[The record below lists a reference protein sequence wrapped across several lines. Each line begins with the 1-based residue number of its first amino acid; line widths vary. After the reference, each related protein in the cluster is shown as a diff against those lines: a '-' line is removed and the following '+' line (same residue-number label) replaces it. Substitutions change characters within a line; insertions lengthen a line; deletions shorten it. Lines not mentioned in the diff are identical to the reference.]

1 MAGAKRLNPGGKDI
15 FTILKIFA
23 ENKMHKTNS
32 NNEAEILCG
41 IRPLLEAIEAGKEI
55 DKIYI
60 QKDLQGQLFKELWET
75 LKTKKLPFAVVPKSR
90 LDKFTRNNHQG
101 VIAHLSAVTS
111 VDLQEVVQATF
122 EKGEDPL
129 IVILD
134 RVSDVRNFG
143 AIARS
148 AEAAGAHAIVAT
160 TKNSAS
166 VNLDAMKASAG
177 ALNHLP
183 LCKES
188 NLNETITWLQM
199 SGIRV
204 IACSEKTTRLSFES
218 DLSGPLAIIMGS
230 EDKGIAPERI
240 KASDLVV
247 KLPMLGKVGSLN
259 VSVAAGAVLYEVVRQ
274 RSLKTI

>member
-1 MAGAKRLNPGGKDI
+1 
-15 FTILKIFA
+15 
-23 ENKMHKTNS
+23 MHKTNS

-75 LKTKKLPFAVVPKSR
+75 LKTKKLAFAVVPKSR
-90 LDKFTRNNHQG
+90 LDKFTRKNHQG
-101 VIAHLSAVTS
+101 VIAHVSAVTS

-177 ALNHLP
+177 ALHHLP

-188 NLNETITWLQM
+188 NLN
-199 SGIRV
+199 
-204 IACSEKTTRLSFES
+204 
-218 DLSGPLAIIMGS
+218 
-230 EDKGIAPERI
+230 
-240 KASDLVV
+240 
-247 KLPMLGKVGSLN
+247 
-259 VSVAAGAVLYEVVRQ
+259 
-274 RSLKTI
+274 

>member
-1 MAGAKRLNPGGKDI
+1 
-15 FTILKIFA
+15 
-23 ENKMHKTNS
+23 MHKTNS

-75 LKTKKLPFAVVPKSR
+75 LKTKKLAFAVVPKSR
-90 LDKFTRNNHQG
+90 LDKFTRKNHQG
-101 VIAHLSAVTS
+101 VIAHVSAVTS

-177 ALNHLP
+177 ALHHLP

-188 NLNETITWLQM
+188 NLNETVTWLQM

>member
-1 MAGAKRLNPGGKDI
+1 
-15 FTILKIFA
+15 
-23 ENKMHKTNS
+23 MHKTNS

-41 IRPLLEAIEAGKEI
+41 IRPLLEAIEAGTEI
-55 DKIYI
+55 DKIYL
-60 QKDLQGQLFKELWET
+60 QQNLQGQLFKELWDI
-75 LKTKKLPFAVVPKSR
+75 LKTSKLPYAVVPKSR
-90 LDKFTRNNHQG
+90 LDKFTRKNHQG
-101 VIAHLSAVTS
+101 VVAHISAVTS
-111 VDLQEVVQATF
+111 VDLKEVVQSTF

-143 AIARS
+143 AIART
-148 AEAAGAHAIVAT
+148 ADAVGAHAIVAT

-188 NLNETITWLQM
+188 NLNETVTWLQM

-204 IACSEKTTRLSFES
+204 VACSEKTQTNSFDS

-230 EDKGIAPERI
+230 EDKGIAPERL
-240 KASDLVV
+240 KAADLVV

-274 RSLKTI
+274 RSLEK